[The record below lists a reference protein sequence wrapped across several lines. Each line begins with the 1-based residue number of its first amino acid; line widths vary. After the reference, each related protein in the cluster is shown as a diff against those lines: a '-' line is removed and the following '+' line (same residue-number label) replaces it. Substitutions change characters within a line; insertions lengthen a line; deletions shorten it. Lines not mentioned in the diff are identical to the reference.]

1 LRNEPLIS
9 RVTTITGDGVTAP
22 VNVRARIGT
31 TIEEAVKHA
40 GGYTDKANHLLIGG
54 PMTGKSVTTD
64 EVPLVKASNCV
75 LVLSETPSLGD
86 ELPCIR
92 CGECAAVCPVQLLPQ
107 QLFWYTCADDEKK
120 LREFGLIDC
129 IECGCCDLVCPSH
142 IPLTAD
148 FRMAKGRIRE
158 LADEKARAE
167 RARHRF
173 EARNDRLE
181 REQQEREAELI
192 RQKESAK
199 AAGPAAIA
207 EILKRKQERKEDDPE

>member
-1 LRNEPLIS
+1 
-9 RVTTITGDGVTAP
+9 
-22 VNVRARIGT
+22 VRARIGT

-40 GGYTDKANHLLIGG
+40 GGYTDQAKHLVIGG
-54 PMTGKSVTTD
+54 PMTGKSVTSD

-75 LVLSETPSLGD
+75 LVLSEAPFLED
-86 ELPCIR
+86 ELACIR
-92 CGECAAVCPVQLLPQ
+92 CGDCAAVCPVQLLPQ

-148 FRMAKGRIRE
+148 FRMAKGRMRE

-167 RARHRF
+167 RARQRF

-181 REQQEREAELI
+181 REQLEREAELV

-207 EILKRKQERKEDDPE
+207 EILKRKQKHKEDDPE